1 MSKSGS
7 IALASDLRSFF
18 ENECWDAVQ
27 RQGVKISELTNSYVA
42 SVLARYSSSQEY
54 FVPNKDSEKKRE
66 VPSIVTLWLE
76 GLSGDTLEQYRQ
88 MQFVGDIALFTS
100 GFFSDRIERSLVDMD
115 FYTAIGGQAYERA
128 GKLRES
134 IAAERSLNV
143 FFELSSK
150 FPEIKEVLAEISDR
164 ALLGSEQ
171 GRLKLFERWMQ
182 TKNARL
188 RRMLAEN
195 GILTSDEGS

>member
-1 MSKSGS
+1 MSKPS
-7 IALASDLRSFF
+7 IALTSDLRSFF
-18 ENECWDAVQ
+18 ESECWDAIQ
-27 RQGVKISELTNSYVA
+27 RQGLRVSELTTSYVA

-54 FVPNKDSEKKRE
+54 FVPHKDSENKTE
-66 VPSIVTLWLE
+66 VPSIVQLWLE
-76 GLSGDTLEQYRQ
+76 GSSKDTLDQYRQ

-134 IAAERSLNV
+134 LAQERSLNV

-150 FPEIKEVLAEISDR
+150 FPEIKEVLAEIADR
-164 ALLGSEQ
+164 SLLTSEQ

-195 GILTSDEGS
+195 GILTSDEGT